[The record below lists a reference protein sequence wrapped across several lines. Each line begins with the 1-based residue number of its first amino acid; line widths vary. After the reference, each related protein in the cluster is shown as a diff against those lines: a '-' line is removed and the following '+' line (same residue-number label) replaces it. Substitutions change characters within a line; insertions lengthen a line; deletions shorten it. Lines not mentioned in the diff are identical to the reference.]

1 VTFASGSVR
10 PWLTLV
16 LCTVIAACGRPGEDV
31 KKTDAAPD
39 GARTLVRG
47 LGGEPET
54 LDPRLAADNAS
65 VTLMAELYEGLT
77 AETADGSVGPAAARS
92 WTTSADG
99 TTWTFDLRPGLR
111 WSDGAPLTAL
121 HFARGIAKAKAADSQ
136 APYAPLL
143 AGIRALTVA
152 TDSTSLTVQLWRP
165 MPYLPALLAL
175 PVAAPDPSH
184 AGAASQVVGNGPYRL
199 VARQPGKRFELER
212 NPHYHGQVAIE
223 HVSWLTLDDLD
234 AELDLYRAGGLD
246 ITSEVPDARLDGLRR
261 KLGAELHVSPC
272 LGTYGYAVDLRR
284 LDDPD
289 ARAALAMAIDR
300 ERITALVTGAGERAA
315 FGWVAPGLAGY
326 TGPRVEWS
334 ALDDDT
340 RVAGAR
346 ERWRAAAGR
355 GKAPVRLRLC
365 TDSGANDRRVAVAM
379 ADQWRTAVDVEVELV
394 ELESTSHL
402 AESDRPGRCDLVRLD
417 GSADYADPEAF
428 LELFESRHPR
438 NTAGYSSL
446 RYDTLL
452 YESRRAADAGGRL
465 RRLAEAERVLL
476 QDVAV
481 IPVFHRVS
489 KRLVKPDVVGV
500 GDHPRGRLAT
510 RQLRWRD
517 TAEVVDL
524 PRPEGRVR

>member
-1 VTFASGSVR
+1 M
-10 PWLTLV
+10 LV
-16 LCTVIAACGRPGEDV
+16 LCTVVAACGGPREDV
-31 KKTDAAPD
+31 KKTDAAQD
-39 GARTLVRG
+39 GVRTLVRG
-47 LGGEPET
+47 LGGELET

-65 VTLMAELYEGLT
+65 LTLMSELYEGLT
-77 AETADGSVGPAAARS
+77 AETADGSVGPGAAQS

-99 TTWTFDLRPGLR
+99 TTWTFELRPGLR
-111 WSDGAPLTAL
+111 WSDGTPLTAL
-121 HFARGIAKAKAADSQ
+121 HFARGIAKAKVTDSE
-136 APYAPLL
+136 ALDAPLL
-143 AGIRALTVA
+143 AGIRSITAA
-152 TDSTSLTVQLWRP
+152 ADGARLTVQLWRP

-199 VARQPGKRFELER
+199 VIEHPGERVELER
-212 NPHYHGQVAIE
+212 NPHYHDPVSIE
-223 HVSWLTLDDLD
+223 RVTWLTLDDLD

-246 ITSEVPDARLDGLRR
+246 VTSEVPNARLDSLRR
-261 KLGAELHVSPC
+261 KLAAELHVSPSP
-272 LGTYGYAVDLRR
+272 GTYGYAVNLRR
-284 LDDPD
+284 LEDPD
-289 ARAALAMAIDR
+289 VRAALAMAIDR
-300 ERITALVTGAGERAA
+300 ERITALVTGGGERAA

-326 TGPRVEWS
+326 ASPRFEWP

-340 RVAGAR
+340 RLAGAR
-346 ERWRAAAGR
+346 ERWRAAAAR
-355 GKAPVRLRLC
+355 GKTPARLVLC
-365 TDSGANDRRVAVAM
+365 AEGGANDHRMAVAV

-394 ELESTSHL
+394 ELESTSL
-402 AESDRPGRCDLVRLD
+402 AERDRPGRCDLVRLD

-438 NTAGYSSL
+438 NTVGYSSL

-452 YESRRAADAGGRL
+452 YESRRASDAGGRL
-465 RRLAEAERVLL
+465 RRLAAAERVLL

-510 RQLRWRD
+510 GQLRWRE
-517 TAEVVDL
+517 TAEVVDW
-524 PRPEGRVR
+524 PRPEGQVR

>member
-1 VTFASGSVR
+1 MR
-10 PWLTLV
+10 PTLILA
-16 LCTVIAACGRPGEDV
+16 LCTVLAACGGPAEDV
-31 KKTDAAPD
+31 RKTDAAPD
-39 GARTLVRG
+39 GIRTLVRG

-54 LDPRLAADNAS
+54 LDPRRAADNAS
-65 VTLMAELYEGLT
+65 LTLMTELYEGLT
-77 AETADGSVGPAAARS
+77 TETRDGSVGPGAARS

-121 HFARGIAKAKAADSQ
+121 HFARGIARAKATDSK
-136 APYAPLL
+136 APDAPLL
-143 AGIRALTVA
+143 AGIRAITVA
-152 TDSTSLTVQLWRP
+152 ADGAGLTVQLWRP

-199 VARQPGKRFELER
+199 VVRRPGERFELER
-212 NPHYHGQVAIE
+212 NPHYHDQVAIE
-223 HVSWLTLDDLD
+223 RVTWLVLEDLD

-246 ITSEVPDARLDGLRR
+246 VTSEVPNARVDGLRR
-261 KLGAELHVSPC
+261 KFGAELHVSPY
-272 LGTYGYAVDLRR
+272 LGTYGYAVNLRR

-289 ARAALAMAIDR
+289 VRTALAMAIDR
-300 ERITALVTGAGERAA
+300 ERLTALVTGGGERAA

-326 TGPRVEWS
+326 TSPRIEWS
-334 ALDDDT
+334 ALDDDA
-340 RVAGAR
+340 RLAGAR
-346 ERWRAAAGR
+346 EQWRTAVAR
-355 GKAPVRLRLC
+355 GKAPARLVLC
-365 TDSGANDRRVAVAM
+365 THNGANDRRLAVAL
-379 ADQWRTAVDVEVELV
+379 AEQWRTAVDVNVEVV
-394 ELESTSHL
+394 KLESKNDL

-417 GSADYADPEAF
+417 ESADYADPEAF

-438 NTAGYSSL
+438 NATGYSSL

-452 YESRRAADAGGRL
+452 YESRRANDADGRL

-481 IPVFHRVS
+481 IPVFQRVS
-489 KRLVKPDVVGV
+489 KRVVKPDVVGI
-500 GDHPRGRLAT
+500 GDHPRGRVASGH
-510 RQLRWRD
+510 LRWRE

-524 PRPEGRVR
+524 SRPEGQVR